1 MMAGAQQQKYD
12 RLKQILADCGKVM
25 VALSG
30 GLDSSFLLFAAA
42 DSLGVENVFAA
53 IGISPSLADAD
64 YKFAEQFCTRLGL
77 PSANILPVRTE
88 EIDDPN
94 YRKNDFNRCFFCKR
108 ELFGKL
114 RPLAQSVNVE
124 IICDGTN
131 ASDTGDFRPGSDA
144 AKKADVRSPLLEAGL
159 TKNEIRA
166 LARSFDL
173 EIWDKPQSAC
183 LASRIPYNSE
193 VTIEK
198 LRQIEQ
204 AELFL
209 KSLGFRELRV
219 RHHGDL
225 ARIELPP
232 DDMRKVIE
240 NGLGKQIIDRFREIG
255 FLFTTI
261 DIAGLKSGSMNIMLK
276 GGKDV

>member
-1 MMAGAQQQKYD
+1 MIARHQEKFD
-12 RLKQILADCGKVM
+12 ILKGILSGYGKVM

-30 GLDSSFLLFAAA
+30 GLDSSFLLFAAIE
-42 DSLGVENVFAA
+42 SLGAENVYAA
-53 IGISPSLADAD
+53 IGISPSLAEAE
-64 YKFAEQFCTRLGL
+64 YRFAEQFCVKLGL
-77 PSANILPVRTE
+77 PAANILPVKTD

-94 YRKNDFNRCFFCKR
+94 YRKNDFNRCFFCKQ

-114 RPLAQSVNVE
+114 RPLAQSVGVE
-124 IICDGTN
+124 TICDGTN
-131 ASDTGDFRPGSDA
+131 ASDVGDFRPGSDA
-144 AKKADVRSPLLEAGL
+144 ANKAGVRSPLLEAGL
-159 TKNEIRA
+159 TKDEIRE
-166 LARSFDL
+166 LAKSFDL

-193 VTIEK
+193 VTVEK

-204 AELFL
+204 AEIFL

-219 RHHGDL
+219 RHHGNL

-232 DDMRKVIE
+232 DDMRRVIE
-240 NGLGKQIIDRFREIG
+240 NGLGRTIIDRFREIG

-261 DIAGLKSGSMNIMLK
+261 DIAGLKSGSMNVMLK

>member
-1 MMAGAQQQKYD
+1 MAAPHQEKYKN
-12 RLKQILADCGKVM
+12 LKRILAGYGKVM

-30 GLDSSFLLFAAA
+30 GLDSSFLLYAATE
-42 DSLGVENVFAA
+42 SLGVNSVYAA
-53 IGISPSLADAD
+53 IGISPSLAKAE
-64 YKFAEQFCTRLGL
+64 YQFAEQFCVKLGL
-77 PSANILPVRTE
+77 PASNILPVKTD

-94 YRKNDFNRCFFCKR
+94 YRKNDFNRCFFCKQ
-108 ELFGKL
+108 ELFNKL
-114 RPLAQSVNVE
+114 RPLAQSVGVD

-144 AKKADVRSPLLEAGL
+144 AKKAGVRSPLLEAGL
-159 TKNEIRA
+159 TKDEIRE
-166 LARSFDL
+166 LAKSFNL

-193 VTIEK
+193 VTVEK
-198 LRQIEQ
+198 LYQIEQ
-204 AELFL
+204 AEVFL

-219 RHHGDL
+219 RHHGNL

-232 DDMRKVIE
+232 DDMRRVIE
-240 NGLGKQIIDRFREIG
+240 NGLGKTIIDRFREIG

-261 DIAGLKSGSMNIMLK
+261 DIAGLKSGSMNVMLK